1 MMFRKFLI
9 LGILAGALS
18 ALVSG
23 IFAYMFNQNLLDFSE
38 VLPYRKII
46 AVDFSLALVSVGLFY
61 GLSLI
66 SKKYFK
72 VFFNSLFS
80 LCSIAS
86 VLVPITAKFPDLEFP
101 EFYPTLAIPL
111 HLIFSVVFLALS
123 SILIQDEK

>member
-1 MMFRKFLI
+1 MMFRQFLI

-38 VLPYRKII
+38 EVPYWKII

-66 SKKYFK
+66 SKKHFK
-72 VFFNSLFS
+72 VIFNPLFA

-86 VLVPITAKFPDLEFP
+86 VLVPITAKFPNLEFP
-101 EFYPTLAIPL
+101 EFYPTFAIPL

-123 SILIQDEK
+123 SILINDEK